1 MSTREMVPLIMLGL
15 TLLILIGGV
24 VLMMFGNKW
33 NLKYSSKIMSMRVI
47 MQALTVLGFAVLY
60 YVQKKGF

>member
-1 MSTREMVPLIMLGL
+1 MKETLPLIMLGL
-15 TLLILIGGV
+15 TLAILIGGV

-33 NLKYSSKIMSMRVI
+33 NLKYGNKIMSMRVV

>member
-1 MSTREMVPLIMLGL
+1 MKEILPLIMLGL
-15 TLLILIGGV
+15 TLAILIGGV
-24 VLMMFGNKW
+24 TLMMFGNKW
-33 NLKYSSKIMSMRVI
+33 NLKYANKLMSMRVV

>member
-1 MSTREMVPLIMLGL
+1 MKETLPLIMLGL
-15 TLLILIGGV
+15 TLAILIGGV
-24 VLMMFGNKW
+24 ILMMFGNKW
-33 NLKYSSKIMSMRVI
+33 NLKYGNKLMSMRVV